1 MRLRIDM
8 AGKLFLDVA
17 IGLGLGFGIAIAG

>member
-8 AGKLFLDVA
+8 AGKLFLDVV